1 MKFKACLS
9 WIAAFFFTASG
20 FAAPVITS
28 FSPTFGASTDT
39 SYVIIKGSGLYQGT
53 GGTLKVYFGS
63 TEAFNYQATAADG
76 TEIQARVRTGTPLGP
91 VRIRVVVNGVQTFSV
106 DDFQVIGAGPY
117 ISGFSPDA
125 GSSET
130 AVTITG
136 AHFTGVN
143 TTTGVKFNGVNGRQ
157 IFAGTDAQI
166 SVKPPIGV
174 TTGPI
179 KVTTAAGSWTSTE
192 NFYAPAVLKSFTP
205 SFGRVGTNVVIKGTN
220 FLGAYAVRFNPGF
233 TNFSPDFEVVDN
245 NTIHVAIPVG
255 AMTAKF
261 EIDTPAGP
269 VFSTSNFVIQPL
281 ITGFTPHKGQPGTNV
296 TIFGENLLGATNV
309 LFGSIKAGQPT
320 GISYS
325 QLTTKV
331 PAGATNCFL
340 TVQTTNGSFT
350 SSERFYLPPAITSF
364 TPTFGPEGST
374 VKITGTNFLDASAVT
389 FNGQPATD
397 FTVTNN
403 GTIGAV
409 IPPGVITGP
418 ISITTPYGTV
428 TSDGNHLFYGL
439 PIITGFTPLHGLPG
453 TNVTI
458 LGTNF
463 LGTTAVHFNGSN
475 ANFTLGTNGVLTAI
489 VPTNAT
495 SGPISVTT
503 LAGTTESP
511 QPFTLDYSSDVAVT
525 IAAPQTVLLGN
536 DFTYVITI
544 TNSGPYAAP
553 ALTLT
558 NWLPGQ
564 VTLKS
569 ASKTQGT
576 LNTSGNPITGDL
588 GTIPASGKV
597 TVTLTVTP
605 HEATTLSDTAAVAS
619 AFPDPNPTNNLTS
632 VNTTIYVVPTLNL
645 QIANGQVRLA
655 WSVNLSGFVLQSSD
669 NLSSSNSWENVA
681 TEPQF
686 VGDQKVVTETLGA
699 GPKFYRLKH

>member
-9 WIAAFFFTASG
+9 WIATFLFTASG

-28 FSPTFGASTDT
+28 FSPTFGSSADPN
-39 SYVIIKGSGLYQGT
+39 YVVIKGSGFYP
-53 GGTLKVYFGS
+53 GTLKVYFGS
-63 TEAFNYQATAADG
+63 TEAAAGYAATAADG
-76 TEIQARVRTGTPLGP
+76 TEIQARVRSGTPLGP
-91 VRIRVVVNGVQTFSV
+91 VRIRVVVNGSQAFSV
-106 DDFQVIGAGPY
+106 DDFQVIGVGPY
-117 ISGFSPDA
+117 ISGFSPNA

-130 AVTITG
+130 QVTITG
-136 AHFTGVN
+136 AHFTGLSN
-143 TTTGVKFNGVNGRQ
+143 VKFNGVNGRGA
-157 IFAGTDAQI
+157 FAGTDGQI
-166 SVKPPIGV
+166 SVKPPLGV

-179 KVTTAAGSWTSTE
+179 KVTTGAGSWTSTE
-192 NFYAPAVLKSFTP
+192 YFYASAILKSFTP
-205 SFGRVGTNVVIKGTN
+205 SFGRIGTNVVIKGTN

-245 NTIHVAIPVG
+245 NTIHVAIPAG
-255 AMTAKF
+255 AMTGPF

-269 VFSTSNFVIQPL
+269 VFSTSNFVVQPL

-320 GISYS
+320 GISYT

-331 PAGATNCFL
+331 PAGATNCLL
-340 TVQTTNGSFT
+340 TVQTPNGSFT
-350 SSERFYLPPAITSF
+350 SSERFYLPPVITSF

-374 VKITGTNFLDASAVT
+374 VKIVGTNFLDASAVT
-389 FNGQPATD
+389 FNGQPAAA

-403 GTIGAV
+403 GIIGAV

-428 TSDGNHLFYGL
+428 TSDENHLFYGV
-439 PIITGFTPLHGLPG
+439 PIITGFTPLHGMPG

-463 LGTTAVHFNGSN
+463 LGTTAVQFNGSN

-495 SGPISVTT
+495 TGPISVTT
-503 LAGTTESP
+503 PAGTSASAL
-511 QPFTLDYSSDVAVT
+511 PFTLDYSSDIAVS
-525 IAAPQTVLLGN
+525 IAAPQSVLLGN

-544 TNSGPYAAP
+544 TNNGPFAAP
-553 ALTLT
+553 AVTLT
-558 NWLPGQ
+558 NWLPAQ

-576 LNTSGNPITGDL
+576 LNTSGNPVTGEL
-588 GTIPASGKV
+588 GTIPAFSKA

-605 HEATTLSDTAAVAS
+605 HEATTLSDSAAVAS
-619 AFPDPNPTNNLTS
+619 DFPDPDPANNLAS
-632 VNTTIYVVPTLNL
+632 ASTTIYVIPTLKL
-645 QIANGQVRLA
+645 QVSDGHARLS
-655 WSVNLSGFVLQSSD
+655 WSVNLSQFVLQSSD
-669 NLSSSNSWENVA
+669 DLASSNSWENVA
-681 TEPQF
+681 IEPQF
-686 VGDQKVVTETLGA
+686 EGDQKVVTETLGA
-699 GPKFYRLKH
+699 SPKFYRLKR

>member
-20 FAAPVITS
+20 YAAPVITS
-28 FSPTFGASTDT
+28 FSPTFGSSADPN
-39 SYVIIKGSGLYQGT
+39 YVVIKGSGFYP
-53 GGTLKVYFGS
+53 GTLKVYFGS
-63 TEAFNYQATAADG
+63 TEAAPGYAATAADG
-76 TEIQARVRTGTPLGP
+76 TEIQARVRSGTPLGA
-91 VRIRVVVNGVQTFSV
+91 VRIKVVVNGAQTFSV

-117 ISGFSPDA
+117 ISGFSPNA

-136 AHFTGVN
+136 AHFTGLSN
-143 TTTGVKFNGVNGRQ
+143 VKFNGVNGRGA
-157 IFAGTDAQI
+157 FAGTDGQI

-179 KVTTAAGSWTSTE
+179 KVTTAQGSWTSTE
-192 NFYAPAVLKSFTP
+192 YFYAPAILKSFTP
-205 SFGRVGTNVVIKGTN
+205 SFGRIGTNVVIKGTN

-245 NTIHVAIPVG
+245 NTIHVTIPIG
-255 AMTAKF
+255 AMTGKF

-269 VFSTSNFVIQPL
+269 VFSTSNFVVQPL

-340 TVQTTNGSFT
+340 TVQTPNGSFT
-350 SSERFYLPPAITSF
+350 ISERFYLPPVIASF

-374 VKITGTNFLDASAVT
+374 VKIVGTNFLDASAVT

-403 GTIGAV
+403 ETISAV

-503 LAGTTESP
+503 LAGTTESA

-681 TEPQF
+681 AEPQF
-686 VGDQKVVTETLGA
+686 DGDQKVVTETLGA